1 MHIFHRIEDIR
12 PILANFSQEKKT
24 IGLVPTM
31 GALHKGHLSLI
42 KASRQNCAI
51 TVATI
56 FVNPTQFN
64 QSNDIEQY
72 PRDLEND
79 IKKLEIAG
87 TDLLFVPDVKEMY
100 PNEPILSMDFGALEE
115 IMEGKFRPGHFS
127 GVGLVVAK
135 LFNIIRP
142 SQAYFG
148 QKDLQQFI
156 VIKQMAEELCFPIR
170 LNMMPIIRENSGL
183 AMSSRN
189 RRLSERQLGLA
200 ANLFKSLN
208 EAKQMLLSG
217 MPVREVIE
225 QTKAYFA
232 EIPDINLEYFDIVDL
247 ETLKSINQLNPEE
260 PLALC
265 LACYLGD
272 IRLIDNIVIAR
283 K

>member
-1 MHIFHRIEDIR
+1 
-12 PILANFSQEKKT
+12 
-24 IGLVPTM
+24 
-31 GALHKGHLSLI
+31 
-42 KASRQNCAI
+42 
-51 TVATI
+51 
-56 FVNPTQFN
+56 
-64 QSNDIEQY
+64 
-72 PRDLEND
+72 
-79 IKKLEIAG
+79 
-87 TDLLFVPDVKEMY
+87 
-100 PNEPILSMDFGALEE
+100 
-115 IMEGKFRPGHFS
+115 
-127 GVGLVVAK
+127 
-135 LFNIIRP
+135 
-142 SQAYFG
+142 
-148 QKDLQQFI
+148 
-156 VIKQMAEELCFPIR
+156 
-170 LNMMPIIRENSGL
+170 MPIIRENSGL